1 MQEWTPS
8 MASPEV
14 PVNENFAALA
24 HAAVYAQ
31 NAAASSGLTWGYYGG
46 RWGGNLIAPG
56 TLTLTNNAAN
66 YIVVDRGTGAIS
78 VSSAS
83 PIDADWEDTD
93 NYGRV
98 YKVITVAG
106 LVTAIEDHRSG
117 LYGIHGQP
125 DAIGTDT
132 TSVLAVAVGDEVT
145 ALTTG
150 TAKVTFRVPYDFT
163 LTQIPRASLT
173 TAQPSGST
181 LTIDI
186 NKNGS
191 SILSTKLTIDNTE
204 KTSKTAAT
212 PCVLSSTTFAD
223 DDEVTVDIDTVGG
236 AGAAGLKVYLVGK
249 KV

>member
-1 MQEWTPS
+1 MQEWKS
-8 MASPEV
+8 AMASPEI

-31 NAAASSGLTWGYYGG
+31 NAATSSGLTWGYYGG
-46 RWGGNLIAPG
+46 RWSGFVVADG

-66 YIVVDRGTGAIS
+66 YVVVDRGTGAIS

-98 YKVITVAG
+98 YKIITAAG
-106 LVTAIEDHRSG
+106 LVSVIEDHRSG

-132 TSVLAVAVGDEVT
+132 TSVLAVAVGDETTPV
-145 ALTTG
+145 TTG
-150 TAKVTFRVPYDFT
+150 TAKITFRVPYDFT
-163 LTQIPRASLT
+163 LTQVPRASLT
-173 TAQPSGST
+173 TAQGSGSL
-181 LTIDI
+181 LTVDI

-191 SILSTKLTIDNTE
+191 SILSTKITIDNGE

-212 PCVLSSTTFAD
+212 QPVLSSSSLAD
-223 DDEVTVDIDTVGG
+223 DDEITVDIDVVGTS
-236 AGAAGLKVYLVGK
+236 GAAGLKVYLIGK